1 LEGWGF
7 EDEIDLS
14 CICADIL
21 GDFACLI
28 HWICCKIWVLFI
40 AIDSLELMI
49 IYYLWLFSKADKD
62 RLMVCEWD
70 DKE

>member
-1 LEGWGF
+1 LEILVFYLFELMRLWGESEIKEFLEGWGF

-28 HWICCKIWVLFI
+28 H
-40 AIDSLELMI
+40 
-49 IYYLWLFSKADKD
+49 
-62 RLMVCEWD
+62 
-70 DKE
+70 